1 MTKMSEMCLLNEF
14 MKLSNEMKNG
24 GNSMGQKKGN
34 IDEILENIKNALDT
48 IQYGTITLVIQ
59 DGIVIQM
66 EKNEKIR
73 LK

>member
-1 MTKMSEMCLLNEF
+1 MTKMSEMYLLNEF

-24 GNSMGQKKGN
+24 GNSMAQKKGN

>member
-1 MTKMSEMCLLNEF
+1 MSEMYLLNEF

-24 GNSMGQKKGN
+24 GNSMAQKKGN